1 MNDKKK
7 LGKGLDA
14 LLSSGSSQT
23 MASLLAGKPREPE
36 HSATSAGTSST
47 TRVSDKDGDLR
58 NIPVDLIQRGKY
70 QPRTDMHQEALEE
83 LAASIKTQ
91 GVMQPIV
98 VRPISSDKY
107 EIIAG
112 ERRWRATQMAG
123 LDSIPAII
131 KPVGD
136 EAAIAMSLIEN
147 IQRENLNPIE
157 EAMALKRLQDEFE
170 LTQQEVADAV
180 GKSRVTVTN
189 LMRLMGLHIDV
200 RRMLENGD
208 LEMGHAR
215 ALLGLE
221 DLQQPEAA
229 RAVVGRG
236 LSVRQTEALV
246 RRLQADGGG
255 KKTSKTLDPD
265 IKNLQDNLEEKLGS
279 KVVIQHTAKG
289 KGKLVVKYN
298 SLDELD
304 GILAHIK

>member
-1 MNDKKK
+1 MTNKRK
-7 LGKGLDA
+7 LGKGLDV
-14 LLSSGSSQT
+14 LLSRGSTET
-23 MASLLAGKPREPE
+23 MASLLGKPKDR
-36 HSATSAGTSST
+36 T
-47 TRVSDKDGDLR
+47 TPPQVAEKDGDLK
-58 NIPVDLIQRGKY
+58 NIPIDLIQRGKY
-70 QPRTDMHQEALEE
+70 QPRTDMHEEALEE
-83 LAASIKTQ
+83 LAASIRAQ

-112 ERRWRATQMAG
+112 ERRWRATQIVG

-180 GKSRVTVTN
+180 GKSRATVTN
-189 LMRLMGLHIDV
+189 LMRLIGLTLDV
-200 RRMLENGD
+200 RRMLEHGD

-215 ALLGLE
+215 ALLSLP
-221 DLQQPEAA
+221 DIQQSEAA
-229 RAVVGRG
+229 RSVVGKG
-236 LSVRQTEALV
+236 LSVRQTESLV
-246 RRLQADGGG
+246 RRLIAEAGSNPSAST
-255 KKTSKTLDPD
+255 KMVDPD
-265 IKNLQDNLEEKLGS
+265 IKNLEENLADKLGA
-279 KVVIQHTAKG
+279 KVMIQHTAKG
-289 KGKLVVKYN
+289 KGRLVLKYN

-304 GILAHIK
+304 GILSHIN